1 MVFNLRPFEK
11 YLLKSD
17 GCPEMC
23 VHILEHYGYGYI
35 IMHQLWQG
43 CLAVLSLLVCPFVNY
58 IYVWIFLA
66 HITAEKS
73 YSVKTIVQDPQIP
86 DSRYFLSSQIPDF
99 LGFNS
104 QIPNFLGLYSLIP
117 DADSPPPP
125 LININPGNYSRC
137 RNACLISQSEVIA
150 YKVGACLFVC
160 LWVGVRVRVR
170 CHEELMHFWHNEV
183 AFNVMAYLLM

>member
-1 MVFNLRPFEK
+1 MIQWVTHSHSSMVFNLRPFEK

-43 CLAVLSLLVCPFVNY
+43 CLAVLSLLVCPFVKY

-104 QIPNFLGLYSLIP
+104 QIPDFLGLYSLIP
-117 DADSPPPP
+117 DADSPPP
-125 LININPGNYSRC
+125 LYENIGLL
-137 RNACLISQSEVIA
+137 CLGQPI
-150 YKVGACLFVC
+150 LT
-160 LWVGVRVRVR
+160 
-170 CHEELMHFWHNEV
+170 
-183 AFNVMAYLLM
+183 